1 MNSFSRLLL
10 IALTLGALALGVAI
24 YLSQGTAEA
33 AAISVYPAAAQFDFQ
48 GDYVAPFGIGRF
60 LLYEWQTPTAP
71 FPRYGYLPIKRN
83 WLGQWRVGR
92 GGQCSNSSTEQA
104 GGIVDFHA
112 HYLGA
117 PYDATASALY
127 SVVCGRI
134 NSTEV
139 HTVVV
144 RWADGALTGALVKQ
158 GWFIIMKPARKAAC
172 QLQLLDNTE
181 TVIQTIDLA
190 QFDFISTDATTPL
203 PPCAGN

>member
-1 MNSFSRLLL
+1 MNPFSRFLL
-10 IALTLGALALGVAI
+10 IALVLGAVLVGVAV
-24 YLSQGTAEA
+24 YLSRGTAEA
-33 AAISVYPAAAQFDFQ
+33 AAIQAYPAAAQFDFQ

-60 LLYEWQTPTAP
+60 LLYQWQTPTAS

-83 WLGQWRVGR
+83 WWGQWRVGT
-92 GGQCSNSSTEQA
+92 GGKCSNSSTEQA
-104 GGIVDFHA
+104 GDIVDFHA
-112 HYLGA
+112 HYLGS
-117 PYDATASALY
+117 PYDATASAVY

-134 NSTEV
+134 NSTAV
-139 HTVVV
+139 HTVAV

-158 GWFIIMKPARKAAC
+158 GWFIILKPERQAAC

>member
-1 MNSFSRLLL
+1 MNPFSRFLL
-10 IALTLGALALGVAI
+10 IALALGALLLGGAV
-24 YLSQGTAEA
+24 YLSRGTAEA
-33 AAISVYPAAAQFDFQ
+33 AAIQAYPAAAQFDFQ

-60 LLYEWQTPTAP
+60 LLYQWQTPTAS
-71 FPRYGYLPIKRN
+71 FPTYGYLPIKRN
-83 WLGQWRVGR
+83 WWGQWRVGT

-117 PYDATASALY
+117 PYDSTAAVY

-134 NSTEV
+134 NSTAV

-158 GWFIIMKPARKAAC
+158 GWFIILKPARQAAC

-181 TVIQTIDLA
+181 TVMQTIDLA
-190 QFDFISTDATTPL
+190 QLDFISTDATTPL